1 MGKRETITIAEDFEK
16 ETLATLA
23 FNKLRGTL
31 KALAI
36 KASNFGDR
44 RKVK

>member
-1 MGKRETITIAEDFEK
+1 MGKREIVTIAEDVES
-16 ETLATLA
+16 EPLATLA
-23 FNKLRGTL
+23 INKLRGTL